1 MKKMTFALTA
11 ILVGLLLASQA
22 FAWGPGRGFG
32 PGRGGCYDARAGLE
46 NLNLTSEQKTKI
58 EDLQIAYEKVTRP
71 LRDKIYDKSVEL
83 RKLWLAAEPDKAKI
97 LAAQKELNALRDE
110 LQTKVTEMRLDIRKV
125 LTPEQ
130 NAKLADT
137 DWGRGPG
144 FGPRGGM
151 RAHHGYGPGYGP
163 GPGLGMGMCP

>member
-1 MKKMTFALTA
+1 MKKITLTLTA
-11 ILVGLLLASQA
+11 VMVGLLLASQA
-22 FAWGPGRGFG
+22 FAWGPGRG
-32 PGRGGCYDARAGLE
+32 PGKGGCYYSGAGLE
-46 NLNLTSEQKTKI
+46 NLNLTAEQKTKI
-58 EDLQIAYEKVTRP
+58 DDLQVAHEKATRP

-83 RKLWLAAEPDKAKI
+83 RKLWLATEPDKGKI

-110 LQTKVTEMRLDIRKV
+110 TQTKATELRLDIRKV

-137 DWGRGPG
+137 GWGKGPG

-151 RAHHGYGPGYGP
+151 RGHHGSGPGYGP